1 MKIVLRWSFVFFFLL
16 TFHVHVSFSQN
27 EKITHT
33 YKIIGNTRGPFVS
46 GSPKEIGVE
55 YDPYSTNHLFIID
68 YGTDG
73 VMKSKKQYLFSGKE
87 FFLSRYFDYSIRREL
102 CFDGV
107 NTWYRED
114 GSIENQQVFVNGR
127 VQREATFYPDG
138 SKQLSYSIENKVLN
152 GEYQMW
158 HPNGNLKY
166 SGNYKASRKDG
177 EFQEF
182 NDSGELVKTGIYK
195 EGKLVSGDPVV
206 QDITYDQPEK
216 QAVYITGD
224 EGFDEFLKKS
234 SLNVDKLKEITRP
247 RRIDLQVL
255 IDKSGQI
262 TNIEFISEIQPN
274 ELEILNEVFKELPVF
289 TPATEEGIPVISLK
303 NLNFILSAEGLK
315 RNINDEVF
323 VEPDEM
329 PEFPG
334 GSDALRQFIASNL
347 HYPYAAQKDGI
358 QGKVF
363 VSFVVNQDGS
373 ISNILVSKGVHNLLD
388 EEAVR
393 VIKSM
398 PRWIPGILNGKPIK
412 VSYTVP
418 INFAFR

>member
-1 MKIVLRWSFVFFFLL
+1 MKIVLLWSFFLFFLL
-16 TFHVHVSFSQN
+16 TIHVQVSFSQDG
-27 EKITHT
+27 KIIHT

-46 GSPKEIGVE
+46 GSLKEIGVE
-55 YDPYSTNHLFIID
+55 YDPYSTNHLFIFD

-73 VMKSKKQYLFSGKE
+73 VLKSKKQYIFSGKE

-114 GSIENQQVFVNGR
+114 GSIENQQVFVKGW

-138 SKQLSYSIENKVLN
+138 VKQLSYSIENKVLN
-152 GEYQMW
+152 GDYKMW

-166 SGNYKASRKDG
+166 SGNYKASLKDG

-182 NDSGELVKTGIYK
+182 NDTGVLLKRGIYK
-195 EGKLVSGDPVV
+195 EGKLISGEAVV
-206 QDITYDQPEK
+206 QDISYDQPEK
-216 QAVYITGD
+216 PAVYITGD
-224 EGFDEFLKKS
+224 EGFDEFLKMS
-234 SLNVDKLKEITRP
+234 SVNIDGLKTISKP
-247 RRIDLQVL
+247 KRIDLRVL
-255 IDKSGQI
+255 IDKTGRISNVEI
-262 TNIEFISEIQPN
+262 ISEIQPN
-274 ELEILNEVFKELPVF
+274 ELEILNEIFKELPVF
-289 TPATEEGIPVISLK
+289 SPATEEGIPVMSLK
-303 NLNFILSAEGLK
+303 DLNFILSAEGLK
-315 RNINDEVF
+315 KNIKDEVF

-334 GSDALRQFIASNL
+334 GSDALHHYIAANL
-347 HYPYAAQKDGI
+347 HYPDVAQRDGI

-363 VSFVVNQDGS
+363 VSFVINQDGT
-373 ISNILVSKGVHNLLD
+373 ISNIVVSKGVHKLLD

-398 PRWIPGILNGKPIK
+398 PKWIPGMLNGKPIK

>member
-1 MKIVLRWSFVFFFLL
+1 MKIVLRWSFVFLFLL
-16 TFHVHVSFSQN
+16 VFHVQVSFAQD

-55 YDPYSTNHLFIID
+55 YDPYSTNHLFIFD

-73 VMKSKKQYLFSGKE
+73 VLKSKKQYIFSGKE

-127 VQREATFYPDG
+127 VQREAIFYPDG

-152 GEYQMW
+152 GDYQMW

-177 EFQEF
+177 DFQEF

-224 EGFDEFLKKS
+224 EGFDEFLKRS
-234 SLNVDKLKEITRP
+234 SINVDKLKEITRP

-255 IDKSGQI
+255 IDKTGQI

-373 ISNILVSKGVHNLLD
+373 ISNIVVSKGVHNLLD

-412 VSYTVP
+412 VSYTIP